1 MKSTFYRLL
10 ALPLLLAVGCLQ
22 STTLLVV
29 NPDGTGSIVVREYFS
44 PQITSMMSGME
55 DMAAQMAEGMAE
67 AFGGLPES
75 DEAAAEEPKDPAS
88 LLEDAIKQN
97 AVAKATAFGEG
108 VTHVST
114 KTKKN
119 GAGWQ
124 GHESTYRFEDVQT
137 LRLSPGTPDL
147 PDEGM
152 SASSDEAASYTF
164 RFTPGDVAT
173 LEIVPIP
180 AVAVSEEE
188 IDETFE
194 MDDESGMEGM
204 DMSADDMGGMGDMMG
219 DMGEMGGAMMSQMM
233 GPMFKG
239 MRLTFAVTV
248 KGDVIDTNASFPSE
262 KNPALI
268 TVMDLPMDLVM
279 GNTEA
284 MAILSSGDPGALA
297 KLQKLDVDGLKIE
310 DEEKTIRIRF
320 K

>member
-1 MKSTFYRLL
+1 MKSSLYRLL

-29 NPDGTGSIVVREYFS
+29 NPDGSGSIVVREYFS
-44 PQITSMMSGME
+44 PQITGMMSGME

-67 AFGGLPES
+67 AFGGLPGS
-75 DEAAAEEPKDPAS
+75 DTPPAEEPKDPAS

-97 AVAKATAFGEG
+97 AVAKAKAFGEG

-119 GAGWQ
+119 AAGWQ
-124 GHESTYRFEDVQT
+124 GHESSYRFEDVQT
-137 LRLSPGTPDL
+137 LRLSPGSPDL

-180 AVAVSEEE
+180 AATLSEEE
-188 IDETFE
+188 
-194 MDDESGMEGM
+194 MDDMSGMEDM
-204 DMSADDMGGMGDMMG
+204 DMSAEDMGDMDGMGDMMG
-219 DMGEMGGAMMSQMM
+219 DMGEMGGAMMGQMM
-233 GPMFKG
+233 GTMFKG

-248 KGDVIDTNASFPSE
+248 KGDVVETNATFPSK

-268 TVMDLPMDLVM
+268 TVMDLPMDRVL

-284 MAILSSGDPGALA
+284 MAIFSSGDPDALA

-320 K
+320 R